1 MRIAFLGDSL
11 TWGGYG
17 GNFVQHVA
25 AALPEHTIINAG
37 IAGDTVLNLLNRLD
51 ALLADNQ
58 PDAVFVMVGGNDA
71 VSYCMPATRS
81 YYRRAKGLPDGM
93 IAPDVFEST
102 YRELL
107 IQLQVSYVQ
116 ALVGLAPTEY
126 SRQLAQVKRIYN
138 QRAGAVAASLAVPVL
153 DLDRLFT
160 PSELIDREPVTLRFI
175 QEIGE
180 RAASGWSDYETE
192 RIRWGYQATFDGM
205 HLMPEAA
212 LLFAQTIV
220 PFLRQHLL

>member
-17 GNFVQHVA
+17 GNFVQPIA
-25 AALPEHTIINAG
+25 ASLPEHTIINAG

-51 ALLADNQ
+51 ALLTDHQ

-93 IAPDVFEST
+93 ISPDLFEST

-107 IQLQVSYVQ
+107 IQLQLNYVQ

-126 SRQLAQVKRIYN
+126 SRDLAQVKRTFN
-138 QRAGAVAASLAVPVL
+138 ERASAVAASLAVPVL

-160 PSELIDREPVTLRFI
+160 PADLIDREPVTLRFI

-180 RAASGWSDYETE
+180 RAASGWSDYAAE
-192 RIRWGYQATFDGM
+192 RARWGYRYTFDGM

-212 LLFAQTIV
+212 LQIAQAIV
-220 PFLRQHLL
+220 PFLRQHLF